1 MRISITAKLL
11 IAVIAIACFGIVIG
25 WLFSSHT
32 SSTLEKSQ
40 IELRVNFLH
49 QQVLEQTNKKQ
60 DIGLTNAIGFAAN
73 QELQQALKERNQA
86 SARQIVAKVSE
97 LYKNNTELKNI
108 QLQLFTPDLKSFL
121 RSWTNDV
128 PAKDQ
133 LLVRPSLK
141 EVTSKKK
148 GWAGFEISSEG
159 VAIRGVVPVVNEKE
173 FLGSLEFIQ
182 GLNSVH
188 KAFQKENSQYVLLL
202 KEQAADVAPM
212 LKSNPKVGPYFVS
225 NPKWFDDT
233 TITFAKNIDYERL
246 RSQGYVLANG
256 YLTTFVPFYDIQ
268 GQELGIQLIGEND
281 RILLDQI
288 AFARQTG
295 RNFIFLIFGLLG
307 VVTIFLFFAIRLLI
321 LRPLSQFQT
330 GLTGFFRFLNHECDD
345 VAPIGLSSTD
355 EIGDMAKIID
365 ENMAITQKIFLD
377 HSRNLAKN
385 EQTIAEVENAVKKV
399 QHGFY
404 ISQVK
409 TKSDEK
415 SFQVLVDNFNTLVG
429 NTREQ
434 FEQIY
439 NAMRGFAES
448 NFTTQLQ
455 VGKSSGSMGG
465 VISSINTLGVSVSE
479 LMSFI
484 FNVGARLEQSAGNL
498 SKISSE
504 LHFSSQ
510 EQSRAIGESTTIIS
524 DLSINIEKNSQN
536 IDILRNHAKR
546 MKNIISTINTI
557 AEQTDLLALNATI
570 EAARA
575 GEHGK
580 GFAVVSGE
588 VKVLALQ
595 TKEALNEIS
604 ETVNTV
610 LKTVDDVAQCSSH
623 ELKMMDTLDQVS
635 QQLSRINENNSRVGE
650 QVSHY
655 AEDVQYQI
663 DSLVATSRKA
673 TTLDRPMDQICDMEF
688 VFEITALKLAMISWS
703 CKLTETIASD
713 ITAVTQCE
721 ASPLKLWIQENGHR
735 RFKDTAAWRTTQKQ
749 SAELD
754 ALIKTISAIEPRQ
767 TDAFE
772 MAMEKVMA
780 IETMIHQLFDSI
792 DRIKTELCKERN
804 DAH

>member
-1 MRISITAKLL
+1 MKISITGKLL
-11 IAVIAIACFGIVIG
+11 SAVAIITILGVLIG
-25 WLFSSHT
+25 WLFSLNT
-32 SSTLEKSQ
+32 SKKLEISQ
-40 IELRVNFLH
+40 IETRVGFLR
-49 QQVLEQTNKKQ
+49 QQINEQSNKKL
-60 DIGLTNAIGFAAN
+60 DIGLTNAIGFGAN
-73 QELQQALKERNQA
+73 QELQQALKDRNQA

-97 LYKNNTELKNI
+97 LYKNNTDLKNI

-121 RSWTNDV
+121 RSWTNDA
-128 PAKDQ
+128 PSNDQ
-133 LLVRPSLK
+133 ALSRPCLK

-159 VAIRGVVPVVNEKE
+159 VAIRGVVPVIQEKE
-173 FLGSLEFIQ
+173 FLGTLEFIQ

-188 KAFQKENSQYVLLL
+188 KAFQKENSQYILLL
-202 KEQAADVAPM
+202 KEQAVELAPV
-212 LKSNPKVGPYFVS
+212 LKNNPRVGPYLVS
-225 NPKWFDDT
+225 NPKWFDDDT
-233 TITFAKNIDYERL
+233 LKFAQKVDYERL
-246 RSQGYVLANG
+246 RSQGYVLADG
-256 YLTTFVPFYDIQ
+256 YLTTFVPFYDVQ

-281 RILLDQI
+281 QILRNQI
-288 AFARQTG
+288 AFAQQIG
-295 RNFIFLIFGLLG
+295 RNFIFLICGLLG
-307 VVTIFLFFAIRLLI
+307 IVTVFLFFAIRLLVI
-321 LRPLSQFQT
+321 NPLNRFQT
-330 GLTGFFRFLNHECDD
+330 GLIGFFRFLNRECDE
-345 VAPIGLSSTD
+345 VTPIGLSTQD

-365 ENMAITQKIFLD
+365 NNMATTRTLFLE
-377 HSRNLAKN
+377 HSRHLEQNA
-385 EQTIAEVENAVKKV
+385 QTITEVENAVKKV

-409 TKSDEK
+409 TISEEQ
-415 SFQVLVDNFNTLVG
+415 SFRLLVENFNTLVA

-439 NAMRGFAES
+439 HAMLGFAES
-448 NFTTQLQ
+448 NFTTRLQ

-498 SKISSE
+498 SKISGE
-504 LHFSSQ
+504 LHASSQ
-510 EQSRAIGESTTIIS
+510 EQSHAIAESTKAIRE
-524 DLSINIEKNSQN
+524 LSANIEKNSQY
-536 IDILRNHAKR
+536 IDGLRNQAKQ

-595 TKEALNEIS
+595 TKEALTEIYD
-604 ETVNTV
+604 TVNTV

-623 ELKMMDTLDQVS
+623 EQEMMASLDQVAE
-635 QQLSRINENNSRVGE
+635 QLSRINAANTRVGE
-650 QVSHY
+650 QVSLY
-655 AEDVQYQI
+655 ADEVQHEI

-673 TTLDRPMDQICDMEF
+673 TTLNRPMDQICDMEF
-688 VFEITALKLAMISWS
+688 VFEVTALKLAMISWS

-713 ITAVTQCE
+713 ISAVALCGV
-721 ASPLKLWIQENGHR
+721 SPLKRWIQENGHR

-749 SAELD
+749 AAELD
-754 ALIKTISAIEPRQ
+754 ALIQSVSAIQPKQ
-767 TDAFE
+767 ADAFE
-772 MAMEKVMA
+772 IAMEKVMA
-780 IETMIHQLFDSI
+780 IETMIHQLFDTI
-792 DRIKTELCKERN
+792 DRIKTELCNERN
-804 DAH
+804 GTN